1 MTIAI
6 LGAGAIGQLIAHQLA
21 NVNVAPLLLVKPDQ
35 ATSSNNQATPFVIE
49 QPELQQRQQHQFEVI
64 STSDYL
70 TATILPDIEL
80 LIVTLKAYQVVPAV
94 SALLPKLSA
103 HCHILLLHNG
113 IGTHLELEP
122 HLDGLGLSLGTTSQG
137 ALRLSP
143 RLIRH
148 TGEGM
153 SQFGHYCGPKL
164 SSELHELLLQAIP
177 NSSWVE
183 KIMPALWQKLAVNAV
198 INPLTALNN
207 IPNGA
212 LTAARYQPQ
221 IDAVL
226 QELQQVAWLENIR
239 LDSDKLAS
247 TVRQVMVLTAENFSS
262 MHQDVLHKRRTEIDY
277 INGYLVKRA
286 AAHQLELPINQQLV
300 SQINHLSP
308 AAA

>member
-21 NVNVAPLLLVKPDQ
+21 NANVAPQLLVKPDQ
-35 ATSSNNQATPFVIE
+35 ATSSNDQTTPFVLE
-49 QPELQQRQQHQFEVI
+49 QQDQHQHQQHQFEVF
-64 STSDYL
+64 STGDYL
-70 TATILPDIEL
+70 TATILPDIQL

-94 SALLPKLSA
+94 SALLPKLSSK
-103 HCHILLLHNG
+103 CHIVLLHNG
-113 IGTHLELEP
+113 IGSHLELQP
-122 HLDGLGLSLGTTSQG
+122 QLDGLGLSLGTTSQG
-137 ALRLSP
+137 ALRLGP
-143 RLIRH
+143 RTVRH

-153 SQFGHYCGPKL
+153 SQFGHCCGPEL
-164 SSELHELLLQAIP
+164 STELRELLLKAIP

-183 KIMPALWQKLAVNAV
+183 QIMPALWQKLAVNAV

-207 IPNGA
+207 VPNGA

-221 IDAVL
+221 IDAIL
-226 QELQQVAWLENIR
+226 SELQQVAWLEHIH
-239 LDSDKLAS
+239 LDADKLAS

-286 AAHQLELPINQQLV
+286 AAHKLALPVNQQLV
-300 SQINHLSP
+300 SQINRLSP